1 MCVERPL
8 VEMETVQFIREVTL
22 ETNHI
27 NVMYV
32 ANALLKTHSLEFI
45 REFILE
51 RNFTN
56 VTIVTNIFKHSNP

>member
-1 MCVERPL
+1 
-8 VEMETVQFIREVTL
+8 METVQFIREFTL

-32 ANALLKTHSLEFI
+32 ADALLKTHSLEFI